1 MGAQALTQCYLRL
14 LAGGRLHAEQAHL
27 DQTMHGRGLLAGT
40 AGSAPEG
47 DRNAMWANG
56 SKLTRRLVSVQALT
70 QYHLVLLA
78 GGRLHAVNR
87 VSGKT
92 VQEIALGGAV
102 GGAPALGLAA
112 DQAAGT
118 IYLFTGA

>member
-1 MGAQALTQCYLRL
+1 MQ
-14 LAGGRLHAEQAHL
+14 LAAPPRVTE
-27 DQTMHGRGLLAGT
+27 TMWT
-40 AGSAPEG
+40 
-47 DRNAMWANG
+47 NG

-102 GGAPALGLAA
+102 GGAPALGLAT

-118 IYLFTGA
+118 IYLFTGAYRQLPTQPLINLPALLLHS